1 MNNLAYLLKKVS
13 VKFKFQVRGCLCRGG
28 SRHFF
33 MSFSSRLFLLTFVET
48 IKIRN
53 MTETIITAVV
63 TAFCTGGLTW
73 LFTLRYTR
81 KQAEADAMKSVQ
93 EVYQKLIEDLK
104 SDRQD
109 LKKRFDELDNKY
121 KEVLHKCNE
130 MEKAIRQ
137 NSRVMDTMKP
147 FLCGVKGCLQ
157 RKSITFDYN
166 N

>member
-1 MNNLAYLLKKVS
+1 
-13 VKFKFQVRGCLCRGG
+13 
-28 SRHFF
+28 
-33 MSFSSRLFLLTFVET
+33 
-48 IKIRN
+48 

-130 MEKAIRQ
+130 MEKEIRQ
-137 NSRVMDTMKP
+137 NYRVMDTMKP